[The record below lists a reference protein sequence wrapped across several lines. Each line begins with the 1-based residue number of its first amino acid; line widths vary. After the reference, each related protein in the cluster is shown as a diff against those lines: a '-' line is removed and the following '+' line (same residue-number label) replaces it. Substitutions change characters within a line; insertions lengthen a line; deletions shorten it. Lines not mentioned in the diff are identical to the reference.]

1 MEDVECPVLDSLIAT
16 VTAVNEQRQDGRKK
30 EREQTM
36 CLDAP
41 PLAAA
46 ALPFAFQHLTE
57 YEVGC
62 LLIAFRCGT
71 SCRSIICASY
81 TKDFLLR
88 QQRA

>member
-1 MEDVECPVLDSLIAT
+1 MEDVEYPVLDSLM
-16 VTAVNEQRQDGRKK
+16 VTINAVNEQRQDERKK

-57 YEVGC
+57 YEGRK
-62 LLIAFRCGT
+62 LLTNSVSMRYI
-71 SCRSIICASY
+71 
-81 TKDFLLR
+81 L
-88 QQRA
+88 